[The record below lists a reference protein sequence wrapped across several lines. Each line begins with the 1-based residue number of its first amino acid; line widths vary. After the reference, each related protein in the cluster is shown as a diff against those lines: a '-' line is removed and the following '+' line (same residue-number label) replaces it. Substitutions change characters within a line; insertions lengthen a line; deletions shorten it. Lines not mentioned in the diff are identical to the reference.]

1 MSHRTDASHNTFVSG
16 GSDGFISIW
25 DHSAKKRMKLYPKY
39 PTAISALAF
48 SPDGTK
54 LAIGA
59 SYEHDNAVP
68 EVDRLKVSLFVKDTV
83 MDDCKV
89 RLASLR
95 VLVFIS
101 H

>member
-1 MSHRTDASHNTFVSG
+1 
-16 GSDGFISIW
+16 
-25 DHSAKKRMKLYPKY
+25 MKLYPKY

-59 SYEHDNAVP
+59 SYEHDNAVT
-68 EVDRLKVSLFVKDTV
+68 EGERGRTLVLIKDTV

-89 RLASLR
+89 SNWSAYSFRECANYLAKEQGVECR
-95 VLVFIS
+95 CIE
-101 H
+101 